1 MKSLAIR
8 QVKTDPPQR
17 ENVRGLT
24 LTDLENILSS
34 IGEKSFR
41 AKQIASWV
49 YKRRAASFHD
59 MTDLSQD
66 LRDRLEKYLTLEG
79 TPSVKTEQ
87 SHDGTIKLL
96 LDLADGEKV
105 ESVLIPDGKRLTLCI
120 STQAGC
126 AMGCA
131 FCCTGLTGFRRN
143 LLAHEMID
151 QVFAAHSTL
160 SQNTTITSYVLM
172 GMGEPLVNY
181 GEVKKFLTLATS
193 TDCLGI
199 SPRRITLST
208 VGISQKVEI
217 FGRDFRDV
225 NLAVSLNA
233 TTDET
238 RRSLMPSSK
247 GFSIK
252 RLINACSRYPLPKR
266 RRITIEYVLL
276 KGIND
281 SIDDAKRLIKLLKG
295 IPCKINLI
303 PFNPFPGAKFQ
314 RSSEKVVHDFKSQL
328 VKGNY
333 TVMIRA
339 SKGNDISAACGQ
351 LRGC

>member
-1 MKSLAIR
+1 MKSSAIS
-8 QVKTDPPQR
+8 QVKPGPPLSQ
-17 ENVRGLT
+17 NVRGLT
-24 LTDLENILSS
+24 VADLEDILSS

-49 YKRRAASFHD
+49 YKRRVSSFHE
-59 MTDLSQD
+59 MTDLSQE
-66 LRDRLEKYLTLEG
+66 LRDRLGKRLTLEDA
-79 TPSVKTEQ
+79 PSVEMEQ

-96 LDLADGEKV
+96 IGLEDGEKV
-105 ESVLIPDGKRLTLCI
+105 ECVLIPDGKRLTLCI

-126 AMGCA
+126 AMGCT
-131 FCCTGLTGFRRN
+131 FCFTGLTGFRRN

-151 QVFAAHSTL
+151 QIFTAYNVL
-160 SQNTTITSYVLM
+160 SRNKKITNYVLM
-172 GMGEPLVNY
+172 GMGEPLTNY

-193 TDCLGI
+193 KDGLEI

-208 VGISQKVEI
+208 VGIPEKIDTLGS
-217 FGRDFRDV
+217 DFRDV

-233 TTDET
+233 TTEET
-238 RRSLMPSSK
+238 RSLLMPSNK
-247 GFSIK
+247 GFSLK
-252 RLINACSRYPLPKR
+252 RLINTCRQYPLPNRK
-266 RRITIEYVLL
+266 RITIEYVLL

-314 RSSEKVVHDFKSQL
+314 RPSDKVVDAFKSQL
-328 VKGNY
+328 VKSHY
-333 TVMIRA
+333 TAMIRV

>member
-1 MKSLAIR
+1 MKSLAVSH
-8 QVKTDPPQR
+8 VKADTPLR

-24 LTDLENILSS
+24 LTDLEDILSS

-49 YKRRAASFHD
+49 YKRRASSFHE
-59 MTDLSQD
+59 MTNLSQE
-66 LRDRLEKYLTLEG
+66 LRDRLEKCLTLKD
-79 TPSVKTEQ
+79 TPSVKTEH
-87 SHDGTIKLL
+87 SHDGTIKFLIGL
-96 LDLADGEKV
+96 EDGEKV
-105 ESVLIPDGKRLTLCI
+105 ECVLIPDGKRLTLCI

-131 FCCTGLTGFRRN
+131 FCFTGFTGFRRN

-151 QVFAAHSTL
+151 QIFAAYNAL
-160 SQNTTITSYVLM
+160 SRNKKITNYVLM
-172 GMGEPLVNY
+172 GMGEPLTNY

-193 TDCLGI
+193 KECLEI

-208 VGISQKVEI
+208 VGIPEKIDTLGSE
-217 FGRDFRDV
+217 FRDV

-233 TTDET
+233 TTEET
-238 RRSLMPSSK
+238 RSRLMPSNK
-247 GFSIK
+247 GFSLK
-252 RLINACSRYPLPKR
+252 KLINACRQYPLPNRK
-266 RRITIEYVLL
+266 RITIEYVLL

-303 PFNPFPGAKFQ
+303 PFNPFPGATFQ
-314 RSSEKVVHDFKSQL
+314 RPSDKVVDTFKSQL
-328 VKGNY
+328 VKNRY
-333 TVMIRA
+333 TAMIRV